1 MDSHSESRRG
11 MIDVVVF
18 VRFIGISMKPNEP
31 CRPRVTESGC
41 SASAGFW
48 AHRGLVQGHA
58 FPTRMLLLQCAC
70 SPSALSLDVANQVAF
85 ATAERQSIDDTH
97 APTPC
102 SSSWMTSTSHASR
115 PNAQHCYL
123 TVRSWYVL
131 GSGPTRASKA
141 MKGSVAATAHAMLRA
156 FC

>member
-1 MDSHSESRRG
+1 

-70 SPSALSLDVANQVAF
+70 SPSALSLDVAKKVRHVCLRTPSLGTTGTGVTHQLHARHCGDVDF
-85 ATAERQSIDDTH
+85 RTRRDER
-97 APTPC
+97 
-102 SSSWMTSTSHASR
+102 
-115 PNAQHCYL
+115 
-123 TVRSWYVL
+123 
-131 GSGPTRASKA
+131 
-141 MKGSVAATAHAMLRA
+141 AALSFEYA
-156 FC
+156 